1 MQAKHARDLVEAAVP
16 AERGDAP
23 EEFLCPVSCDV
34 MDDPVVA
41 ADNRTYEHKAI
52 QRWIDQKTKE
62 LAEVQDLMCHADAS
76 ARAMYEQKLVIG
88 VKSPLTGDSLSHLDL
103 VPNDRLRE
111 EIQAFRGRRE
121 AALGGGGGPFV
132 GTVEGALESIG
143 LGRYASVLLEEKIGD
158 LEVLGL
164 LTGRDLEEMG
174 IPAKDHD
181 ALMGLAQE
189 HAGNTDM

>member
-1 MQAKHARDLVEAAVP
+1 M
-16 AERGDAP
+16 
-23 EEFLCPVSCDV
+23 
-34 MDDPVVA
+34 
-41 ADNRTYEHKAI
+41 
-52 QRWIDQKTKE
+52 
-62 LAEVQDLMCHADAS
+62 
-76 ARAMYEQKLVIG
+76 IG

-121 AALGGGGGPFV
+121 AALGGGGGQFV

-143 LGRYASVLLEEKIGD
+143 LGRYASVLLEEEIGD